1 MITSGKFSFQAG
13 MENAARFVE
22 KGMFISWRMTEKKKG
37 SLFNF
42 FFPKFCIPAF
52 SGMLILVKYMHAY
65 NFLGQEQIQQIIN
78 FSISSLIQ
86 LIR

>member
-22 KGMFISWRMTEKKKG
+22 KGMFILKNDWKKKG

>member
-1 MITSGKFSFQAG
+1 MQQDLLKRVCLYP
-13 MENAARFVE
+13 EE
-22 KGMFISWRMTEKKKG
+22 WLKKKG